1 MLILSCDTSSI
12 ASGALLR
19 VPDDA
24 GAPEAAGPDL
34 VGRAVVLGSFATED
48 TRSHAEATAPGLRR
62 LLEQAGVPGTALGL
76 ILVGIGPGPFTG
88 LRAGIM
94 TARALGWAW
103 GVPVRG
109 VMSLDALAEAAH
121 RDLPVHGAPFLAAAD
136 ARRREVYAA
145 AYRTDPARGWAREA
159 GPAVGKAEGIRD
171 LLGPAL
177 TGQDRLPPV
186 VGRGAGLYPEQ
197 LPALPGWEQAH
208 PQAADLARAGV
219 RRGLNSLDAGT
230 SPLYLRESDAVVP
243 AARKKATR

>member
-34 VGRAVVLGSFATED
+34 VGRAEVLGSFATED

-197 LPALPGWEQAH
+197 LPALPRWEQAH